1 MTKPLRANRRALG
14 ATIEDLVNSSTGT
27 GYAVTALQNAQPNYV
42 YLMIGSNDSMSD
54 IPTTLSNELSL
65 ISYIDSNDS
74 SLQRIFVEPP
84 PSYPIRS
91 NGSAPNA
98 YDTYAIDLGNAL
110 ATAPYSGYTT
120 FVDWP
125 SN

>member
-1 MTKPLRANRRALG
+1 M
-14 ATIEDLVNSSTGT
+14 
-27 GYAVTALQNAQPNYV
+27 TALQNAQPNYV

-84 PSYPIRS
+84 PSYPSAS
-91 NGSAPNA
+91 NGSVPNA

-110 ATAPYSGYTT
+110 ATAPLQRIYDFRRFALRTDQRRFQRGHAAPDRRGLRDYRHR
-120 FVDWP
+120 FL
-125 SN
+125 